1 VKAPG
6 PGLSAVPFF
15 IRPGLILTGD
25 EGTEPSGRHTGYAES
40 PRPGTWQVTVHT
52 SRNVTSRLRTA
63 AGVVQIV
70 DQRAPQIEDAV
81 LAVAKRTRNG

>member
-1 VKAPG
+1 LTINTG
-6 PGLSAVPFF
+6 TAVTKFHDE
-15 IRPGLILTGD
+15 RDIL
-25 EGTEPSGRHTGYAES
+25 
-40 PRPGTWQVTVHT
+40 
-52 SRNVTSRLRTA
+52 LRTA